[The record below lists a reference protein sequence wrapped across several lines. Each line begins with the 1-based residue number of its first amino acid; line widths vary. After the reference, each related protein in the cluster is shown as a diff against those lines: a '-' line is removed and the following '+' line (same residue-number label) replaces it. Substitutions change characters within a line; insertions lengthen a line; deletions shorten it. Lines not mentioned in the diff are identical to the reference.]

1 MDWEEKTVLMYE
13 HPSVRELS
21 SGSISFPSQGLV
33 VWDMDVWLR
42 KGLHGC
48 LSLTW
53 NSRKPSNSS
62 DFPKR
67 RSLRELF
74 WSLP

>member
-33 VWDMDVWLR
+33 VWDMEVTC
-42 KGLHGC
+42 G
-48 LSLTW
+48 
-53 NSRKPSNSS
+53 
-62 DFPKR
+62 
-67 RSLRELF
+67 
-74 WSLP
+74 